1 MRVNLSD
8 DGHGRG
14 VSVQDT
20 DLLTRLNAYFD
31 NLTQHVEQGQ
41 GWLIFNSARDRGA
54 RIMRLLL
61 GRLDLYRPF
70 VSLYHLSWRDF
81 ALHAYVSSVALPAEV
96 SLAERAGR
104 DSPQR
109 REVAIAANVASAT
122 EFQLAFADLLILS
135 NINPS
140 QLHETVALTQTAA
153 GRAARRRAIIALTQ
167 HDPWSLAGA
176 FNEGDPTG
184 TTWRQF
190 YGTMQETSLIAH

>member
-14 VSVQDT
+14 VSVQDA
-20 DLLTRLNAYFD
+20 DLLVRLNAYFD
-31 NLTQHVEQGQ
+31 NLTRHVEQGQ

-81 ALHAYVSSVALPAEV
+81 ALHAYVSSVALPAEA

-184 TTWRQF
+184 TAWRQF

>member
-14 VSVQDT
+14 VSVQDA
-20 DLLTRLNAYFD
+20 DLLARLNAYFD

-81 ALHAYVSSVALPAEV
+81 ALHAYVSSVALPAEA

-109 REVAIAANVASAT
+109 REVAIASNVASAT

>member
-81 ALHAYVSSVALPAEV
+81 ALHAYVSSVALPAEA

-104 DSPQR
+104 DSPRR